1 MDENFWDMWKF
12 TFCPDFKTVSFTCF
26 MCAFQLIIWIT
37 SLIFTGINTGMDLNN
52 KVFLGPSTKLLDTWG
67 AKNPYQIQQNYQYWR
82 LITPALLSNGFS

>member
-1 MDENFWDMWKF
+1 
-12 TFCPDFKTVSFTCF
+12 
-26 MCAFQLIIWIT
+26 
-37 SLIFTGINTGMDLNN
+37 MDLNN